1 MARKRA
7 TSETEIV
14 DAALALIDEQGVDA
28 LTMRALGRR
37 LGVEGMALYTYFRSK
52 DELLDAA
59 AERILE
65 ELGSEFDRS
74 LPWQE
79 RVRNGAVAWA
89 ELQAGHQRA
98 FPLVYRSGLRTDA
111 VRLLTEELIDALRT
125 AGFEPREAALA
136 YQSVIVLVDAALLGR
151 SSWTDEALHEA
162 WQLAAADASPEHFP
176 RFREIAPHA
185 ATLSWEEI
193 LDSGIDLLLLGLERR
208 LAV

>member
-1 MARKRA
+1 MARKRL
-7 TSETEIV
+7 TSEAAIV
-14 DAALALIDEQGVDA
+14 DAALALIDGQGVDA
-28 LTMRALGRR
+28 LTMRALGRC

-65 ELGSEFDRS
+65 QLGSEFDRS
-74 LPWQE
+74 LPWQD
-79 RVRNGAVAWA
+79 RIRNGALAWA
-89 ELQAGHQRA
+89 ELQAGHPRA

-111 VRLLTEELIDALRT
+111 VRLLTEELLDALRS
-125 AGFEPREAALA
+125 AGFGPREAALA

-162 WQLAAADASPEHFP
+162 WRLGAADASAERFP

-193 LDSGIDLLLLGLERR
+193 LDSGIDLLLQGLEQR
-208 LAV
+208 LAA